1 MFNLT
6 VKNERTLMLAAVA
19 AVVLGIGALIGGW
32 IAMRDEV
39 YAAVQLPY
47 LLSGGIG
54 GLFLLGLGLM
64 AVRTAEASRF
74 DRRLVD
80 MEDRIEELGEQ
91 LSTVLALLDGA
102 VVEAYEEEGRRAPAR
117 G

>member
-6 VKNERTLMLAAVA
+6 IKSERTLMLAALG
-19 AVVLGIGALIGGW
+19 AVVLGVAALIGGW
-32 IAMRDEV
+32 IAMKDEV

-54 GLFLLGLGLM
+54 GLFLLGVGVM

-80 MEDRIEELGEQ
+80 LEDRIEGLGDQ
-91 LSTVLALLDGA
+91 LTSVLALLDGA
-102 VVEAYEEEGRRAPAR
+102 VIETYEEEGRRAPAR

>member
-1 MFNLT
+1 VFNLT
-6 VKNERTLMLAAVA
+6 MKSERTLMLAAA
-19 AVVLGIGALIGGW
+19 GAVLLGIAALIGGW

-54 GLFLLGLGLM
+54 GLFLLGLGVI
-64 AVRTAEASRF
+64 AVRTAEASRL

-80 MEDRIEELGEQ
+80 IEDRIEGLSEQVSAVLG
-91 LSTVLALLDGA
+91 LLDGA
-102 VVEAYEEEGRRAPAR
+102 VIEAYEEEGRRAPAR